1 MLRWG
6 DGACFPHSITYS
18 VHLADSSNTLK
29 WQWVLRW
36 GDGSMFS
43 EHRRRPSAPQGDIFI
58 NTETGIINHY
68 HSHYHSWIHQHHH
81 QKLASSII
89 ITLTVQNNIVWPN
102 IQVSK
107 SYSAPPH
114 RKRNQNTV
122 IKREQN
128 PGFQIVLGTTSKKNV
143 RSTCRHNQTKAWQV
157 FWNGC
162 LCVNNTSII
171 LSFKW
176 LPCSVDRQF
185 PYTQKL
191 YIVLVLFQI
200 QSYFSDILYSCI
212 SLNLYCLSFSFIFI
226 FLKT

>member
-1 MLRWG
+1 ME
-6 DGACFPHSITYS
+6 ACFPHYITYS

-29 WQWVLRW
+29 WHTECSDEEMEACFR
-36 GDGSMFS
+36 
-43 EHRRRPSAPQGDIFI
+43 
-58 NTETGIINHY
+58 NTGAVPVPRKVTF
-68 HSHYHSWIHQHHH
+68 SHYHSWIHQHHH

-89 ITLTVQNNIVWPN
+89 ITLTVQNSIVWPN

-143 RSTCRHNQTKAWQV
+143 RSRSTCRHNQTKAWQV

-162 LCVNNTSII
+162 LCFNNTSTIF
-171 LSFKW
+171 SFKW